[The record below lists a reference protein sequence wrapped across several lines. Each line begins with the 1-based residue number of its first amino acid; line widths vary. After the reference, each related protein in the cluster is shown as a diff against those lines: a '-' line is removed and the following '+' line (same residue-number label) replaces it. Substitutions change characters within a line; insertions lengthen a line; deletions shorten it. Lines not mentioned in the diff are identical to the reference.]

1 MPRYFSKLWQQQEDS
16 DIDVVVLLAPAA
28 AAVELGQQEQQRDPD
43 RPARLELARFPAHSF
58 LLKDSPV
65 LQCKVGCSEG
75 VGCLLINICG
85 IIMLPAYR
93 VCTLLFCAGCW
104 EA

>member
-1 MPRYFSKLWQQQEDS
+1 MAREFSKQQEDS
-16 DIDVVVLLAPAA
+16 DIDVVLLAPAA

-43 RPARLELARFPAHSF
+43 RPARLELARFPAHKI

-104 EA
+104 GA